1 MNQQQIIL
9 ATLLVIFAIVGG
21 MVDTY
26 ASHRFFP
33 PQIKPPK
40 WLSDFF
46 LVWWLVIF
54 VILLPMSIAFAASG
68 FKFWV
73 IKTFLV
79 FGVLASV
86 FWDLVFSKIW
96 SGKWISDSCKTWF
109 WVGKFNLGF
118 NSKQIV
124 WWHLFRL
131 ILFLLLIYVFYIR
144 SQ

>member
-1 MNQQQIIL
+1 MAL
-9 ATLLVIFAIVGG
+9 LLVIFAIVGG
-21 MVDTY
+21 LVDTY

-40 WLSDFF
+40 WLSNHF
-46 LVWWLVIF
+46 LVWWLIIF
-54 VILLPMSIAFAASG
+54 VAIIPFLMVYAASG
-68 FKFWV
+68 YAFWIMKV
-73 IKTFLV
+73 FLT

-118 NSKQIV
+118 NAKQIV
-124 WWHLFRL
+124 WWHLAR
-131 ILFLLLIYVFYIR
+131 ILLFFILLYIFYFK
-144 SQ
+144 